1 MLRAHHFIE
10 NIFSKSSVPVYCLF
24 IFACFFFLLWQFVG
38 SSYSLFI
45 SPLQDTE
52 TGSKDEHSKNKWQ
65 NINCYKSEKI
75 LCMLSRFCVS
85 NGTRSLSKNI
95 TLPSVQ
101 VGYVMSEKVAAPLS
115 SS

>member
-1 MLRAHHFIE
+1 MASF
-10 NIFSKSSVPVYCLF
+10 
-24 IFACFFFLLWQFVG
+24 FAPL
-38 SSYSLFI
+38 YSLFI
-45 SPLQDTE
+45 SPFQSTE

-65 NINCYKSEKI
+65 NINCYKSNKI

-85 NGTRSLSKNI
+85 NGTRCLSENI

-101 VGYVMSEKVAAPLS
+101 VGYVMSEKEAASLS

>member
-1 MLRAHHFIE
+1 MASF
-10 NIFSKSSVPVYCLF
+10 
-24 IFACFFFLLWQFVG
+24 FAPF
-38 SSYSLFI
+38 YSLFI
-45 SPLQDTE
+45 SPFQSTE
-52 TGSKDEHSKNKWQ
+52 TGSRDEHSKNKWQ

-75 LCMLSRFCVS
+75 LCVLSRFCVS

-101 VGYVMSEKVAAPLS
+101 VGNVMSEKVAAPLS